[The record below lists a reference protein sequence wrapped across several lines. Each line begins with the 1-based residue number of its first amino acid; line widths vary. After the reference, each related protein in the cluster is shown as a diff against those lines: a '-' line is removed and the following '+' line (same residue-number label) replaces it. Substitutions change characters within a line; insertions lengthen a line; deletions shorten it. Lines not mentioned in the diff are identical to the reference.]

1 MRTLIFAN
9 EFFVV
14 PLQIMLTY
22 NSQLKTLVLPEY
34 GRNIQQMVD
43 YCLTIEDRD
52 ERTHCAFTIVQNM
65 ANMFPQLR
73 SETDYQHKLWD
84 HLMIMSGFQLDVDFP
99 FDDIIREENLDTK
112 PDPIQY
118 QLEPIQ
124 FRHYGKNI
132 ERMIQ
137 RAAEYPEGEERDAL
151 VMLLANHMKKL
162 IYQINNEDVEDAKI
176 FKDLEFFSNGR
187 IKLSTDT
194 HSLHEFKV
202 APTQQQSSK
211 KKKKK

>member
-1 MRTLIFAN
+1 
-9 EFFVV
+9 
-14 PLQIMLTY
+14 MLTY

-43 YCLTIEDRD
+43 HCLTIEDRD
-52 ERTHCAFTIVQNM
+52 ERTHCAYTIVQNM

-73 SETDYQHKLWD
+73 AETDYQHNLWA

-99 FDDIIREENLDTK
+99 FDDIIKEENLETK
-112 PDPIQY
+112 PDPIRY
-118 QLEPIQ
+118 ELEPIIY
-124 FRHYGKNI
+124 RHYGKNI
-132 ERMIQ
+132 ERMIE

-176 FKDLEFFSNGR
+176 FKDLKRYSHGAIRLDPE
-187 IKLSTDT
+187 T
-194 HSLHEFKV
+194 HRLHEYQIVKP
-202 APTQQQSSK
+202 AQPAGK

>member
-1 MRTLIFAN
+1 
-9 EFFVV
+9 
-14 PLQIMLTY
+14 MLTY

-162 IYQINNEDVEDAKI
+162 IYQINNEDVDDAKI
-176 FKDLEFFSNGR
+176 FKDLERYSHGAIRLNPE
-187 IKLSTDT
+187 T
-194 HSLHEFKV
+194 HHLHEYQV
-202 APTQQQSSK
+202 VRPAQPTGK

>member
-1 MRTLIFAN
+1 
-9 EFFVV
+9 
-14 PLQIMLTY
+14 MLTY

-43 YCLTIEDRD
+43 HCLTIEDRD
-52 ERTHCAFTIVQNM
+52 ERTHCDYTIVQNM

-73 SETDYQHKLWD
+73 AETDYQHKLWD

-99 FDDIIREENLDTK
+99 FDDIIKEENLETK
-112 PDPIQY
+112 PDPIRY
-118 QLEPIQ
+118 ELEPIIY
-124 FRHYGKNI
+124 RHYGKNI
-132 ERMIQ
+132 ERMIE

-162 IYQINNEDVEDAKI
+162 IFQINNEDVEDAKI
-176 FKDLEFFSNGR
+176 FKDLERYSHGAIR
-187 IKLSTDT
+187 LDPET
-194 HSLHEFKV
+194 HRLHEYQIVKP
-202 APTQQQSSK
+202 AQPAGK

>member
-1 MRTLIFAN
+1 
-9 EFFVV
+9 
-14 PLQIMLTY
+14 MLTY

-52 ERTHCAFTIVQNM
+52 ERTHCAYTIVQNM

-73 SETDYQHKLWD
+73 AETDYQHKLWD
-84 HLMIMSGFQLDVDFP
+84 HLMIMSGFKLDVDFP
-99 FDDIIREENLDTK
+99 FDDIIKEENLETK
-112 PDPIQY
+112 PDPISY
-118 QLEPIQ
+118 ELEPIVY
-124 FRHYGKNI
+124 RHYGKNI
-132 ERMIQ
+132 ERMIE

-162 IYQINNEDVEDAKI
+162 IFQINNEDVEDAKI
-176 FKDLEFFSNGR
+176 FKDLAYYSHGVINLDPE
-187 IKLSTDT
+187 T
-194 HSLHEFKV
+194 HRLHEYQVVK
-202 APTQQQSSK
+202 AAQPAGK